1 MTGSEAATI
10 RFEELRD
17 ETKEIRNEIKK
28 KTVYILKRTN
38 RTWR

>member
-1 MTGSEAATI
+1 MTDSEAATI
-10 RFEELRD
+10 RFEELD